1 MNKRFLD
8 EQIINILREAET
20 GGGRYTHEK
29 IFLIGTRTAFF
40 LNVAA
45 NHLKFY

>member
-20 GGGRYTHEK
+20 GGGVVTPMRKYS
-29 IFLIGTRTAFF
+29 
-40 LNVAA
+40 
-45 NHLKFY
+45 